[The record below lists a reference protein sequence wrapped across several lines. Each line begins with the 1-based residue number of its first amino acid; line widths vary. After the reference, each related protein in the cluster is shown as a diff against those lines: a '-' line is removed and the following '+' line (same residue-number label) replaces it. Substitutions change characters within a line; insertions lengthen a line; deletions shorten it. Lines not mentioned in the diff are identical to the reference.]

1 MGIDFKTWGS
11 IGCEVRAVDDGYI
24 VRVRTSP
31 WGYGRAVY
39 QRLADGRTA
48 VYAHLSAFVGPA
60 RERVEVAQRTAQ
72 RYSVDL
78 WFKSGEIP
86 VRRGD
91 VIALSGESGAG
102 PPHLHFE
109 LRDEDNKPINPL
121 LKDYAV
127 DDTTPPVMR
136 RIGLVPP
143 GERSCAASTVT
154 SRSGTVTIT
163 CTSSSSSVSS
173 PTPTLPSPP
182 AACA

>member
-1 MGIDFKTWGS
+1 MGIDFKTWGRT
-11 IGCEVRAVDDGYI
+11 GYEVRAVDEGYI
-24 VRVRTSP
+24 MRVRTSP

-60 RERVEVAQRTAQ
+60 RERIEVAQRTAQ
-72 RYSVDL
+72 RYSMDL
-78 WFKSGEIP
+78 WFKEGEIP

-109 LRDEDNKPINPL
+109 LRNEDNKPINPL

-136 RIGLVPP
+136 RIGLVPID
-143 GERSCAASTVT
+143 GT
-154 SRSGTVTIT
+154 SRINGRNALASFALRW
-163 CTSSSSSVSS
+163 SEEED
-173 PTPTLPSPP
+173 
-182 AACA
+182 A